1 MDKIKLIKTQS
12 VFSGRRKFKK
22 LNEIIVVEIPIRLQ
36 QFLLDIELELLD
48 FLFRILSCYD
58 L

>member
-22 LNEIIVVEIPIRLQ
+22 IIVVEIPIRLQ